1 MSGQPRL
8 PSDDGRCFDVGKP
21 GCLKKRRT
29 PATFEVELLTG
40 SIALMTSGRA
50 TQFNEKFEGFFRT
63 FESGLVRFDRVWEFM
78 EFYNDR
84 RTRFSLDITNGQTP
98 SMALHGKKVPE
109 AIRKSNPAWM
119 EAGAN
124 D

>member
-1 MSGQPRL
+1 
-8 PSDDGRCFDVGKP
+8 
-21 GCLKKRRT
+21 
-29 PATFEVELLTG
+29 
-40 SIALMTSGRA
+40 MTSGRA

-63 FESGLVRFDRVWEFM
+63 FESGLVRFDRVWEFI

-84 RTRFSLDITNGQTP
+84 RTRFSLDITNGRAQ

-109 AIRKSNPAWM
+109 AIRKSNPAWR
-119 EAGAN
+119 EIGSN